1 MSTNNKK
8 PIIKLDQILKDQGCE
23 LCLKKPVSAVKIEGI
38 REHMWMCDECNERI
52 YRKCVREEDEE
63 DEDED
68 DFTRHD
74 CSICGEEFS
83 CGNKDEDGKWVC
95 EDCEP
100 SGYLEEASPEEFE
113 KDEETEKRHAAF
125 IVAMNGGTK
134 AMVEKIKEVVAAD
147 GGVDGDA
154 LAAKI
159 VAIVKAMDK

>member
-1 MSTNNKK
+1 MSTNNNEE
-8 PIIKLDQILKDQGCE
+8 IINNEDNITITNLDNKE
-23 LCLKKPVSAVKIEGI
+23 NSF
-38 REHMWMCDECNERI
+38 
-52 YRKCVREEDEE
+52 
-63 DEDED
+63 DED

-74 CSICGEEFS
+74 CRWCGEEFS
-83 CGNKDEDGKWVC
+83 CGNKDEDGNWVC

-125 IVAMNGGTK
+125 IAAMMGETK